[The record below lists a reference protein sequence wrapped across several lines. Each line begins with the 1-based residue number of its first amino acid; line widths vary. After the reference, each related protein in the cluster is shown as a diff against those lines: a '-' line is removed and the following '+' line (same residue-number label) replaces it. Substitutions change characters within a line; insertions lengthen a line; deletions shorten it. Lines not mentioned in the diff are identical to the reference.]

1 LLNGTA
7 HKGGKLGLLPTFVV
21 AQLDMDKVQTVEGV
35 LDFNSSKHV
44 DTAILAGVT
53 LNNCFLVDD
62 VQFAG
67 AGGNGEGRAGYDGYD
82 AEDCARGFPAFG
94 AAASVVVGDIRG

>member
-1 LLNGTA
+1 MLNGTA

-35 LDFNSSKHV
+35 LNFNSSKHV
-44 DTAILAGVT
+44 HTAILAGVT

-62 VQFAG
+62 VQLVG
-67 AGGNGEGRAGYDGYD
+67 AGGNGEGRAGYHGYD
-82 AEDCARGFPAFG
+82 AEDCARGFPALG